1 MRGAWSKPALTAAAV
16 TSVVFTALLVAVV
29 TDPRPRL
36 AATNSRVLASGV
48 ALELPPGQER
58 CEDGQFVPA
67 RTGMLRVYAGSE
79 GGAGGEPLQFS
90 IADADSGEVVTGRR
104 VDGGYPLGALDVH
117 VESPGRDIHNG
128 EVCIQN
134 LGTDS
139 MTFAG
144 HRTAMGAAV
153 PSDGAPGGDVR
164 VPPVGGPQD
173 EDEEVRIDLFRR
185 GEESLWAL
193 APEVAR
199 RFALFKPAFAGAW
212 LMWAV
217 LAVAGAAVTAAVLLA
232 TRGPLPAETSQ
243 PSAER

>member
-1 MRGAWSKPALTAAAV
+1 MAAAV
-16 TSVVFTALLVAVV
+16 TSMIFAALLVAVV

-48 ALELPPGQER
+48 ALDLLPAQER

-67 RTGMLRVYAGSE
+67 ETARLRVYAGSQS
-79 GGAGGEPLQFS
+79 GAGEPLRLS
-90 IADADSGEVVTGRR
+90 IADADSGEVVAGRD
-104 VDGGYPLGALDVH
+104 VDGGYPLGALDVP
-117 VESPGRDIHNG
+117 VDPPGRDIHNG
-128 EVCIQN
+128 EVCIEN
-134 LGTDS
+134 LGSDA
-139 MTFAG
+139 MAFAG

-153 PSDGAPGGDVR
+153 PSDGVPGGDVR
-164 VPPVGGPQD
+164 LPPVAGPQ
-173 EDEEVRIDLFRR
+173 DEEVRIDLFRR

-217 LAVAGAAVTAAVLLA
+217 LAVAGAAVTAAVLVA
-232 TRGPLPAETSQ
+232 AREPLPAATS
-243 PSAER
+243 PASEER